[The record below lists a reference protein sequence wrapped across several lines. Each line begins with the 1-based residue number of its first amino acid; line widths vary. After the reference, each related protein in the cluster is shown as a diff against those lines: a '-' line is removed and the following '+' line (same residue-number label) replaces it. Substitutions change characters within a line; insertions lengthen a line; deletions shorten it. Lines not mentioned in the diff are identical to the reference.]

1 MKMMD
6 EPATSATPAHHLNP
20 RVKAL
25 RPSATLAMNERSA
38 QLARA
43 GRTVYKLG
51 FGQSPFPIP
60 PTVVA
65 ALQANAFQKDY
76 LPVKGLP
83 ALRAAV
89 AAFHRRFHGLTASA
103 EDVLIGPGSKELLFL
118 AQLVYQADLILPA
131 PSWVSYEPQ
140 ARLLG
145 HAVHWVQTQRA
156 AGWRLTPAE
165 LEQVCQA
172 TAGRARL
179 LVLNYPNNPTGLSY
193 DAAQLAALAEVARQH
208 GLLIVADEIYGEL
221 QHAGQHVSIARFY
234 PAGTVV
240 SSGLSKW
247 CGAGGWRL
255 GTFCFP
261 PELRWLQDAMACV
274 ASETFSAVAAPIQHA
289 AVTAFECAEPIEQY
303 LTQARRVLRALGR
316 SVSRRL
322 QNLGVNAPQP
332 DGAFYLFADFTP
344 HNARLHARGLTTSAA
359 LCEELLNE
367 TGVALL
373 PGSDFGRTT
382 AELTARLAYVDFDG
396 AAALTAAERVPAA
409 EELSE
414 AFLRAH
420 CGQVLTALDRLGE
433 WLS

>member
-1 MKMMD
+1 MD
-6 EPATSATPAHHLNP
+6 APARLTTPAQQLNP
-20 RVKAL
+20 RVQSL

-60 PTVVA
+60 PPVVA

-89 AAFHRRFHGLTASA
+89 AEFHRRFHGLSASA

-118 AQLVYQADLILPA
+118 AQLVYQAELILPA

-145 HAVHWVQTQRA
+145 HAVHWVQTHGA
-156 AGWRLTPAE
+156 DGWRLTPAA
-165 LEQVCQA
+165 LAQVCQA

-274 ASETFSAVAAPIQHA
+274 AGETFSAVAAPIQYA
-289 AVTAFECAEPIEQY
+289 AVTAFERAEPIEQY
-303 LTQARRVLRALGR
+303 LTQARRVLRTLGR
-316 SVSRRL
+316 SVSQRL
-322 QNLGVNAPQP
+322 QHLGVNAPQP

-373 PGSDFGRTT
+373 PGSDFGRTA